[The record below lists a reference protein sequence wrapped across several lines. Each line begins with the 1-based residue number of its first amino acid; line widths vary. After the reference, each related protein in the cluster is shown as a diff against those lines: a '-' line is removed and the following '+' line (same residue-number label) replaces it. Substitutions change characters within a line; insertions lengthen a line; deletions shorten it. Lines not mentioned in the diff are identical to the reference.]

1 MLISIILIIQ
11 VRSLLL
17 LYRIY
22 DDLFN
27 VLEFMKI
34 LVDVRVIIIM
44 EIVDIVSSLE
54 GLDQIL
60 IIIEVF
66 LFLRLRAVTRLFVA
80 ALAVRLVV
88 LLVVRELVLV
98 LFARMVVAIV
108 VIVTTEL
115 IKPLLVKKV
124 TIRVVET

>member
-1 MLISIILIIQ
+1 
-11 VRSLLL
+11 
-17 LYRIY
+17 
-22 DDLFN
+22 
-27 VLEFMKI
+27 MKI

-60 IIIEVF
+60 IVIEVF
-66 LFLRLRAVTRLFVA
+66 LFLRLRTVTRLFVA

-88 LLVVRELVLV
+88 LLVVRELMLV

-115 IKPLLVKKV
+115 IKALLVKKV
-124 TIRVVET
+124 TIRVIET

>member
-60 IIIEVF
+60 IVIEVL
-66 LFLRLRAVTRLFVA
+66 LFLRLRAVARLFVA

-115 IKPLLVKKV
+115 IKALLVKKV

>member
-1 MLISIILIIQ
+1 
-11 VRSLLL
+11 
-17 LYRIY
+17 
-22 DDLFN
+22 
-27 VLEFMKI
+27 
-34 LVDVRVIIIM
+34 M

-60 IIIEVF
+60 IVIEVL
-66 LFLRLRAVTRLFVA
+66 LFLRLRAVARLFVA

-115 IKPLLVKKV
+115 IKALLVKKV

>member
-60 IIIEVF
+60 IVIEVF

-115 IKPLLVKKV
+115 IKALLVKKV